1 MYLIWAVECL
11 IRKIE
16 GPEKEEE
23 LKAVSKVSR
32 DKDSNEPVDPCVSF
46 GGRPGL
52 ITQYFGNY

>member
-16 GPEKEEE
+16 GPEKVEE

-46 GGRPGL
+46 GG
-52 ITQYFGNY
+52 NYRGGIGAC